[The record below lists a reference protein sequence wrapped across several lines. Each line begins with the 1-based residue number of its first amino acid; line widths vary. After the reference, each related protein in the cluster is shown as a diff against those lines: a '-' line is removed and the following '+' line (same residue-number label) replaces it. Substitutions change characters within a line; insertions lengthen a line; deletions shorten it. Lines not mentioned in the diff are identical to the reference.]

1 MKLFLIWCFHAI
13 TMCFV
18 VDNRVLLVH
27 IMFLGGKRLEIWVLE
42 VKKNLNPNFSII
54 KTIFSD

>member
-1 MKLFLIWCFHAI
+1 MNIVLNFNYAKLKHRLGMKLFLIWCFHAI

-27 IMFLGGKRLEIWVLE
+27 IMFSGGKKGL
-42 VKKNLNPNFSII
+42 KYGF
-54 KTIFSD
+54 